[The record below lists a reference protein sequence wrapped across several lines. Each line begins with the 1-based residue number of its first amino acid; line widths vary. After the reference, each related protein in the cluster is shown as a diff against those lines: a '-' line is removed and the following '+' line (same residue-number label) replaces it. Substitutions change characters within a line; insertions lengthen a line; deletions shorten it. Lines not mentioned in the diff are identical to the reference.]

1 MKQGVEQRKKKYEIG
16 SRTEKRNMKQG
27 VEQKKKYEIGSGTEK
42 RNMKQGLE
50 QKKEK

>member
-27 VEQKKKYEIGSGTEK
+27 VEQKK
-42 RNMKQGLE
+42 NMKQGVE
-50 QKKEK
+50 RKKEI